1 MCQSFLS
8 VCCGDIR
15 MALLAVINGRIE
27 VGNPFFGM
35 GIVLRL
41 LRRLSML

>member
-8 VCCGDIR
+8 VRCGDIG
-15 MALLAVINGRIE
+15 MVLLAVINGRIE
-27 VGNPFFGM
+27 VSDPFFDM
-35 GIVLRL
+35 RIVLRL